1 MRVLE
6 AIGKST
12 QHKNGYWA
20 VACVK
25 HTFIKS
31 ANFYSNSFKVPMNSA
46 NTIQA
51 SMFAWVSD
59 DKSSHLHM
67 DTVPWPENKPCSGVA
82 ELRKE
87 EQIEVV

>member
-46 NTIQA
+46 NTI
-51 SMFAWVSD
+51 
-59 DKSSHLHM
+59 
-67 DTVPWPENKPCSGVA
+67 
-82 ELRKE
+82 
-87 EQIEVV
+87 